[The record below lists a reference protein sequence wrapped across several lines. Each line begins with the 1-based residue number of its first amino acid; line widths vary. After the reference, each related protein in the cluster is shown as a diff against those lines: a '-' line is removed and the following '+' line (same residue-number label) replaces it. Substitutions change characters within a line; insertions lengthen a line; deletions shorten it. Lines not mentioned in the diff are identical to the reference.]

1 MWTRFHGQRFPMAHC
16 RSAPNCPAQVSE
28 VAGHV
33 APQLSAYHW
42 AFLTAAAVALLAVG
56 LAFGIDDKAA
66 APTMRPRV
74 RQPGRERVVKA
85 AAAPITKA
93 VS

>member
-1 MWTRFHGQRFPMAHC
+1 MAHC